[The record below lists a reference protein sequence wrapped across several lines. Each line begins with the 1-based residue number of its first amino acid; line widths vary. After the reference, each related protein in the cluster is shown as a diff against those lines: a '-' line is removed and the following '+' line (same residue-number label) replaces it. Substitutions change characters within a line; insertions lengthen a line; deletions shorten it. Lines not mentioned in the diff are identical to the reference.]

1 MEFKLNDYHRNVS
14 DEELLSDILRVAK
27 GLGKTTLTIT
37 EYKDNGGLY
46 GTNTFIRHFGGWV
59 NALNRCRLV
68 PDDKQIYA
76 TLADRT
82 KPYVENEELIS
93 DLKCVSNILQK
104 KTFTTSEYR
113 KYGKYNQN
121 AYIRRFGSWN
131 NALSAAKLEPF
142 DHPLG
147 GGTKNRVTEY
157 SCCEEIERIW
167 ILLGRQPTS
176 TDIKNGISIYS
187 LHTFERRFGS
197 WRKALEFF
205 VAYMN
210 GEQEVEKP
218 DDSAEEQL
226 PYIPPRPTENKDD
239 SHKTQRGIGLRTRF
253 LVMKRDS
260 FKCCICGR
268 SPATTQGLELHVD
281 HIIPWSKGGET
292 TIDNLQTL
300 CSDCNLG
307 KSNLL
312 EDDPF

>member
-14 DEELLSDILRVAK
+14 DEELLDDITRIANK
-27 GLGKTTLTIT
+27 LGKTTLLLT
-37 EYKDNGGLY
+37 EYINNGGIY
-46 GTNTFIRHFGGWV
+46 HISTICRRFGNWI
-59 NALNRCRLV
+59 NALNRCGLS
-68 PDDKQIYA
+68 PEKSQLNKTGIPIED
-76 TLADRT
+76 
-82 KPYVENEELIS
+82 LIS
-93 DLKCVSNILQK
+93 DLQKVSTKINK
-104 KTFTTSEYR
+104 KTFTASEYGQYGQYSQNVFFR
-113 KYGKYNQN
+113 K
-121 AYIRRFGSWN
+121 FGSWN

-176 TDIKNGISIYS
+176 TDIKNGISKYS
-187 LHTFERRFGS
+187 LHVFERRFGS

-218 DDSAEEQL
+218 NYSVKEQL

-260 FKCCICGR
+260 FKYCICGR

-312 EDDPF
+312 EDDSF

>member
-14 DEELLSDILRVAK
+14 DEELLDDILKIAK
-27 GLGKTTLTIT
+27 KLGKTTLTRT
-37 EYKDNGGLY
+37 EYKNNGGLY
-46 GTNTFIRHFGGWV
+46 GTNTFIRHFGGWI
-59 NALNRCRLV
+59 NALKMCGLI
-68 PDDKQIYA
+68 PDEKQTNP
-76 TLADRT
+76 TLANYT
-82 KPYVENEELIS
+82 KSYIETEELIS
-93 DLKCVSNILQK
+93 DLQRVSSILRK
-104 KTFTTSEYR
+104 KTFTSSEYAE
-113 KYGKYNQN
+113 YGLFSKSSMFK
-121 AYIRRFGSWN
+121 RFGTWN
-131 NALSAAKLEPF
+131 DALLTANLIPF
-142 DHPLG
+142 EVPAG
-147 GGTKNRVTEY
+147 KRINEY
-157 SCCEEIERIW
+157 DILNEIERIW

-176 TDIKNGISIYS
+176 TDIKNGISKYS
-187 LHTFERRFGS
+187 LHVFERRFGS

-218 DDSAEEQL
+218 DDSAEEKL

-253 LVMKRDS
+253 LIMKRDS